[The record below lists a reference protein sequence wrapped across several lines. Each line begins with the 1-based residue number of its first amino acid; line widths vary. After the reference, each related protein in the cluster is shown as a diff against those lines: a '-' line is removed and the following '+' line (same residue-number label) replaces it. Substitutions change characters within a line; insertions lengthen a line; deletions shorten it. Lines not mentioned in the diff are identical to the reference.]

1 MFQQKNY
8 FNRTGKHL
16 GHVLPEGVVGD
27 GVKPRDVLEVG
38 PADVG
43 SVRAIESFATTVDE
57 ERNIVAELKAVLF
70 EEPGFGSLICWWKQV
85 EIF

>member
-1 MFQQKNY
+1 MFQQKNN

-43 SVRAIESFATTVDE
+43 SVRVVESFATTVDE
-57 ERNIVAELKAVLF
+57 ERDIAAVLF
-70 EEPGFGSLICWWKQV
+70 EEPGFGSLICWWKQG